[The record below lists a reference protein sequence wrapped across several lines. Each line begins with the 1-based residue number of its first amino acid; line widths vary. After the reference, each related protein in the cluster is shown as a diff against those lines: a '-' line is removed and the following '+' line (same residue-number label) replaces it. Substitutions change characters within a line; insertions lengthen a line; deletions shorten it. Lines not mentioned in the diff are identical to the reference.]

1 MKKEASF
8 IVLVSRSD
16 EVEKIR
22 NKIIE
27 NARLSNS
34 AFWCACTRFKLA
46 SCSFISFLT
55 IRVGEFS
62 LRWYYVAYP
71 FFRRTSKSCLSLSL
85 SLSLLSRIFVFFP
98 PRGKKEEKV
107 EGKRRKRGS
116 RIKQISKRV
125 LPSYFFCTRNNTY
138 DRYNA
143 QPTYEWICWHPD
155 GLEIYSAYHHAH
167 NFYDRI
173 GPLDD
178 GPKQ

>member
-1 MKKEASF
+1 MRVHA
-8 IVLVSRSD
+8 LQ
-16 EVEKIR
+16 
-22 NKIIE
+22 
-27 NARLSNS
+27 
-34 AFWCACTRFKLA
+34 TRILFVHLFPHD
-46 SCSFISFLT
+46 SCRRIFVAMVLT
-55 IRVGEFS
+55 ITSRILFFVAPARAVS
-62 LRWYYVAYP
+62 L
-71 FFRRTSKSCLSLSL
+71 FL

-125 LPSYFFCTRNNTY
+125 LPSYFCTRDNTY
-138 DRYNA
+138 DRYDA

>member
-1 MKKEASF
+1 MRVHA
-8 IVLVSRSD
+8 LQ
-16 EVEKIR
+16 
-22 NKIIE
+22 
-27 NARLSNS
+27 
-34 AFWCACTRFKLA
+34 TRILFVHLFPHD
-46 SCSFISFLT
+46 SCRRIFVAMVLT
-55 IRVGEFS
+55 ITSRILFFVAPARAVS
-62 LRWYYVAYP
+62 L
-71 FFRRTSKSCLSLSL
+71 FL

-98 PRGKKEEKV
+98 PEEKKMKKWREK
-107 EGKRRKRGS
+107 EGKRGS

-125 LPSYFFCTRNNTY
+125 LPSYFCTRDNTY
-138 DRYNA
+138 DRYDA

>member
-62 LRWYYVAYP
+62 MRWYYYVAYP

-98 PRGKKEEKV
+98 STRKKRGKSG
-107 EGKRRKRGS
+107 GKKKKKGQPD
-116 RIKQISKRV
+116 KTN
-125 LPSYFFCTRNNTY
+125 FETRSSLILLY
-138 DRYNA
+138 A
-143 QPTYEWICWHPD
+143 QQYI
-155 GLEIYSAYHHAH
+155 
-167 NFYDRI
+167 
-173 GPLDD
+173 
-178 GPKQ
+178 

>member
-1 MKKEASF
+1 MRVHALQTRILFVHFFPHDSCRRIFVAMVLLRRVSF
-8 IVLVSRSD
+8 
-16 EVEKIR
+16 
-22 NKIIE
+22 
-27 NARLSNS
+27 
-34 AFWCACTRFKLA
+34 
-46 SCSFISFLT
+46 
-55 IRVGEFS
+55 FS
-62 LRWYYVAYP
+62 
-71 FFRRTSKSCLSLSL
+71 SHQQELSLFL

-98 PRGKKEEKV
+98 STRKKRGKKEEKV

-125 LPSYFFCTRNNTY
+125 LPSYFCTRNNTY
-138 DRYNA
+138 DRYDA

>member
-1 MKKEASF
+1 MRVHALQTRILFVHLFPHDSCRRIFVAMVLLRRVSF
-8 IVLVSRSD
+8 FS
-16 EVEKIR
+16 
-22 NKIIE
+22 
-27 NARLSNS
+27 SNQQ
-34 AFWCACTRFKLA
+34 
-46 SCSFISFLT
+46 
-55 IRVGEFS
+55 E
-62 LRWYYVAYP
+62 
-71 FFRRTSKSCLSLSL
+71 LSLSF
-85 SLSLLSRIFVFFP
+85 SLSRSSLVFSFFSL
-98 PRGKKEEKV
+98 RGKKEEKV

-125 LPSYFFCTRNNTY
+125 LPSYFCTRDNTY
-138 DRYNA
+138 DRYDA

>member
-85 SLSLLSRIFVFFP
+85 SLAPLSYFRFFP
-98 PRGKKEEKV
+98 SKRKKRGKSG
-107 EGKRRKRGS
+107 GKKKKKGQPDKTNFETRSSLILLYAQQYIWQVWCSTNVRVDLLAPRRS
-116 RIKQISKRV
+116 RNLLRV
-125 LPSYFFCTRNNTY
+125 PPC
-138 DRYNA
+138 A
-143 QPTYEWICWHPD
+143 Q
-155 GLEIYSAYHHAH
+155 LL
-167 NFYDRI
+167 R
-173 GPLDD
+173 
-178 GPKQ
+178 

>member
-1 MKKEASF
+1 MRVHA
-8 IVLVSRSD
+8 LQ
-16 EVEKIR
+16 
-22 NKIIE
+22 
-27 NARLSNS
+27 
-34 AFWCACTRFKLA
+34 TRILFVHLFPHD
-46 SCSFISFLT
+46 SCRRMFVAMVLT
-55 IRVGEFS
+55 ITSRILFFVAPARAVS
-62 LRWYYVAYP
+62 L
-71 FFRRTSKSCLSLSL
+71 FL

-98 PRGKKEEKV
+98 PEEKKRKKWREK
-107 EGKRRKRGS
+107 EGKRGS

-125 LPSYFFCTRNNTY
+125 LPSYFCTRDNTY
-138 DRYNA
+138 DRYDA